1 MMSKVTEIFYLVDEF
16 CKEFELAKEGHVL
29 TKDTSKNTRKRKFKM
44 SDSEVITILIL
55 FHLGQFRN
63 LKHFYINYVQKHMV
77 DDFPETVSYNR
88 FTELQRKVLIP
99 MSVFLQV
106 SCLGECTGISFIDS
120 TPIRACHIKRE
131 KQNKVFK
138 DLAQKGKCSMGWFY
152 GFKLHIVINDKGE
165 ILDFLFTH
173 GNVDDRAPLKNKNF
187 HDKIFGKL
195 IADKGYISKNLFEDL
210 FIDGIHMIT
219 KIKKNM
225 KNALM
230 HIHDKVLLKKRA
242 LIETVNDELKNIC
255 QIEHTRHR
263 SFENFLSNLI
273 AGLIV
278 YHFLPKKP
286 SLNID
291 IIDNDHI
298 NKAA

>member
-173 GNVDDRAPLKNKNF
+173 GNVYDRAPLKNKNF

-219 KIKKNM
+219 KVKKNM

-273 AGLIV
+273 VGLIA